1 MTLAD
6 MKRVA
11 NYKVRTPR
19 ESLVEQIRSAEVN
32 RLTVKEKMF
41 LINERIEALK
51 IELHQLKTED
61 FQLRDTIEILR
72 YNLRHKLY

>member
-1 MTLAD
+1 

-72 YNLRHKLY
+72 YNLRHKIY